1 MLICD
6 RRSALGMSFGLE
18 LKVFCCGV
26 HTVGRRL
33 LSGVLEF
40 GNILELALSNIYTHA
55 LSARIILIG

>member
-6 RRSALGMSFGLE
+6 RRSALGMSFELE

-26 HTVGRRL
+26 HTVGQRL

-40 GNILELALSNIYTHA
+40 GNILELAL
-55 LSARIILIG
+55 